1 MLSWFSFFSLIYL
14 IKEISDTSL
23 SYSNSLSFWI
33 LSTLHCESFSTTS
46 LTVSKNSS
54 MISFNNFT
62 NETWNTKS
70 VIYIILIMF
79 LIENLIK
86 IIDFPSSESHCVIH
100 LLVIFLIVGN
110 LYLIIVVRK
119 YFACVMPSTFLVIK
133 KWSNSD
139 CYFNF
144 TSTIVFVFYFSRA

>member
-23 SYSNSLSFWI
+23 SYSISLSVWI

-62 NETWNTKS
+62 NKTWNTKS
-70 VIYIILIMF
+70 VIDIILIMF
-79 LIENLIK
+79 LIKNLIK
-86 IIDFPSSESHCVIH
+86 IIDLPSSKSACVIH
-100 LLVIFLIVGN
+100 LVIAIIVGN

-119 YFACVMPSTFLVIK
+119 YFTCVMTSTFLVIK
-133 KWSNSD
+133 KWSNSY